1 MWYLYSNKVQ
11 FLDLVVRFILLFIH
25 IIKLQGYILDARHI
39 FSKYINFFSSILKQ
53 DDYYVDYKI
62 NKIILDQILMSLFL
76 KGFFSHFFIFL

>member
-39 FSKYINFFSSILKQ
+39 FSKYINFFSSILK
-53 DDYYVDYKI
+53 
-62 NKIILDQILMSLFL
+62 
-76 KGFFSHFFIFL
+76 